1 MPEETGAATEAIQPP
16 PAPPAAAPDGGS
28 GLNPWLL
35 LALLAV
41 AVLVSI
47 QNLWLRHRG
56 EGQDETDEGP

>member
-1 MPEETGAATEAIQPP
+1 MPEETGDATEAIQTP
-16 PAPPAAAPDGGS
+16 PAPEPAAGATDGGS

-47 QNLWLRHRG
+47 QNLWLRRR
-56 EGQDETDEGP
+56 DEQGGDGV